1 MITQSIQTV
10 VAEVA
15 ELWSWMI
22 GIVAGWGLAFTLV
35 VAALIYAHV
44 RIARLQRKVTQ
55 LESRQVTDG
64 RDISLRVGKLEK

>member
-35 VAALIYAHV
+35 VAALVYAHV
-44 RIARLQRKVTQ
+44 RIARLQRKVVQ

>member
-1 MITQSIQTV
+1 MITQSLQAVIT
-10 VAEVA
+10 EVSD
-15 ELWSWMI
+15 LWSWMI
-22 GIVAGWGLAFTLV
+22 GIVAGWGLTFTLV

>member
-1 MITQSIQTV
+1 MITQSLQAV
-10 VAEVA
+10 VAEVS

-44 RIARLQRKVTQ
+44 RIARLQHKVIQ
-55 LESRQVTDG
+55 LENRHVTDE
-64 RDISLRVGKLEK
+64 RDLSLRIRKFEK